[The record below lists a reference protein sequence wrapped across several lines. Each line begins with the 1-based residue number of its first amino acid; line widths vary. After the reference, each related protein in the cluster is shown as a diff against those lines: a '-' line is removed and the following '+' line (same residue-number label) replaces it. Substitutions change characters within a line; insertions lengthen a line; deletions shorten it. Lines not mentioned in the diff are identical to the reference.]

1 MKETTVG
8 DMFEKYVRMHA
19 TTASVSG
26 GAGAK
31 MRNCIYALACIQIRH
46 KENQAHNQNCFSS
59 RLRNSF

>member
-46 KENQAHNQNCFSS
+46 KKNQAHNQNF
-59 RLRNSF
+59 